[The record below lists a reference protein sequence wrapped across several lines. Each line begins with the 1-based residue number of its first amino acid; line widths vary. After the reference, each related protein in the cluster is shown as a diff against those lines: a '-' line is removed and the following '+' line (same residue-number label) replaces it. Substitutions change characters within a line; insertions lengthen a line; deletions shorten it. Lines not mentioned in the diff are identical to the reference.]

1 MLSCHGCCHTK
12 EHIGCSKGV
21 DCPRVNREV
30 IAAHRKSAD
39 LKRKRLVEQSQLT
52 SNPLP
57 AEIYRKCK
65 ISDKQRYSSKCRVK
79 EQTQP
84 VILLVLS
91 RTNLAAYICSDLL
104 HEKSDSNAGT
114 FNSGNLV
121 KWNEIAFESECKSEA
136 SSTGFES
143 HFEIRNLKSEQMIL
157 KTSLETWKCN
167 QNPK

>member
-57 AEIYRKCK
+57 AEVYRKCK

-84 VILLVLS
+84 QSFYQFSAEQTLLLTFVLTSYMRKVIQMLVLS
-91 RTNLAAYICSDLL
+91 T
-104 HEKSDSNAGT
+104 
-114 FNSGNLV
+114 
-121 KWNEIAFESECKSEA
+121 
-136 SSTGFES
+136 
-143 HFEIRNLKSEQMIL
+143 Q
-157 KTSLETWKCN
+157 ETWSSETKQLSN
-167 QNPK
+167 QSVSQKQVQQDLRVTLKFGTSNQSK